1 MPSIRPF
8 EIIDHTAD
16 IGFRCWGADPA
27 ELFANAARAMF
38 EIAADLSQAQ
48 PKNELIFEVS
58 GEDYETL
65 LVNWLN
71 QLVYAFDADEFA
83 PVSYEVRTITP
94 TSIVCL
100 CQGEKRDPSRHPWKL
115 IIKAVTYHDLEVVQL
130 DDGRWTARVIL
141 DV

>member
-1 MPSIRPF
+1 MSPHRF

-27 ELFANAARAMF
+27 DLFVNAAQAMF

-48 PKNELIFEVS
+48 PKSEAIFGVS

-71 QLVYAFDADEFA
+71 QLVSAFDADEFA
-83 PVSYEVRTITP
+83 PVSYDVRTITP
-94 TSIVCL
+94 TSFVCQ
-100 CQGEKRDPSRHPWKL
+100 CHGEKRDPARHPWKL
-115 IIKAVTYHDLEVVQL
+115 IIKAVTYHDLEVTQL